1 MSGFSKEQLKKLTG
15 KLDRS
20 RVQSR
25 QSQGR
30 KIDYIEGWFA
40 IAEANAIFGFSGWD
54 REMVHFERV
63 FQQQRS
69 SGTQCGYV
77 ARVRLK
83 VRAGEMIIIREGTG
97 FGQGASLDP
106 AEAYERALKAAET
119 DATKRALATFGNR
132 FGLSLY
138 DREQAGVTKIAPQPL
153 ASSSKTRSL
162 SVTEERDKVFV
173 LTAPDGALLAE
184 NLSAEGFCSGLR
196 QLLDA
201 ASDGQEL
208 MQLYQHNL
216 AAMARLRESAPEL
229 KSARGEHYADILE
242 RLIARRVSEAQNAKP
257 AVVAAPA
264 VDAQKQETS
273 AEVATSEASE
283 PAVQA
288 GNISEQTLAG
298 MSSPSRIAAGPPI
311 DKSQLPLGQERR
323 VRNKAHLAL
332 VGAKPCLICE
342 QSPCHAHHITFAQRR
357 GLSLKVSDEY
367 TVPLCPLH
375 HNELHAARGER
386 AWWRKYQIE
395 PLKAA
400 QKLWEESV
408 SAWP

>member
-1 MSGFSKEQLKKLTG
+1 MAQAGGVCGGGFWAVRSCAHRSDHCRSGEFSKEQLKKLTG

-20 RVQSR
+20 RVHSR
-25 QSQGR
+25 ESHGR

-69 SGTQCGYV
+69 AGTQCGYV

-83 VRAGEMIIIREGTG
+83 VRAGERIIIREGTG
-97 FGQGASLDP
+97 FGQGVSFDP
-106 AEAYERALKAAET
+106 PEAYERALKAAET

-138 DREQAGVTKIAPQPL
+138 DREQAGVTKTAPQPL

-162 SVTEERDKVFV
+162 SPTEERDKIFV

-208 MQLYQHNL
+208 KQLHEHNL
-216 AAMARLRESAPEL
+216 AAMARLREIAPQL

-242 RLIARRVSEAQNAKP
+242 RLVARPVSEAQNAKP
-257 AVVAAPA
+257 AVVPAPT
-264 VDAQKQETS
+264 VDAQKRET
-273 AEVATSEASE
+273 
-283 PAVQA
+283 PAAV
-288 GNISEQTLAG
+288 
-298 MSSPSRIAAGPPI
+298 
-311 DKSQLPLGQERR
+311 
-323 VRNKAHLAL
+323 
-332 VGAKPCLICE
+332 
-342 QSPCHAHHITFAQRR
+342 
-357 GLSLKVSDEY
+357 
-367 TVPLCPLH
+367 
-375 HNELHAARGER
+375 
-386 AWWRKYQIE
+386 
-395 PLKAA
+395 
-400 QKLWEESV
+400 
-408 SAWP
+408 